1 MRIWTKFQLFKTSRF
16 QQDPLWNWFYF
27 YLKHLFF
34 TKQFNKKTFFLRT
47 EIIFPRTLIKFG
59 FTLFFLGAVWRGKW
73 TKSIRKAKKSSQTFS
88 HYWEK
93 LEKFVKCYL
102 RYKTIFCKKV
112 ALDVLL
118 MNFSYLKKKCFV
130 LEIFRF
136 LCFCKIQGFQN
147 MWSHYR
153 HCYKMVVTLMLV
165 YF

>member
-1 MRIWTKFQLFKTSRF
+1 MVSELNQLGK
-16 QQDPLWNWFYF
+16 QKKVP
-27 YLKHLFF
+27 KH
-34 TKQFNKKTFFLRT
+34 FL
-47 EIIFPRTLIKFG
+47 IIEK
-59 FTLFFLGAVWRGKW
+59 
-73 TKSIRKAKKSSQTFS
+73 
-88 HYWEK
+88 K

-147 MWSHYR
+147 M
-153 HCYKMVVTLMLV
+153 
-165 YF
+165 